1 MTNITQTIVRKL
13 KPADINRPLAAYRLV
28 QFAILI
34 SLFWKWRF
42 FLEANLIYATIP
54 VGDPF
59 FPDWLRSID
68 TLRIAF
74 WTLAVA
80 TAISLTSPMN
90 WLRQLCSW
98 LGLFAA
104 GVMCIHQGSY
114 NDVTFVTIWWCCLW
128 SVWLAHRLGKCHREN
143 LVRRAA
149 FLSRLI
155 ISLILL
161 GGAAGKW
168 TAEYWSGEVLYDIY
182 FVDRDFW
189 IFNHLREK
197 YAADELQ
204 EIAKWYS
211 RQVVLVET
219 VSGIGLWAL
228 PARWAAALGV
238 IILSG
243 VVVLSNWYLV
253 SVIACLLGLACAGF
267 FVPHRSR

>member
-1 MTNITQTIVRKL
+1 M
-13 KPADINRPLAAYRLV
+13 
-28 QFAILI
+28 
-34 SLFWKWRF
+34 
-42 FLEANLIYATIP
+42 
-54 VGDPF
+54 
-59 FPDWLRSID
+59 
-68 TLRIAF
+68 
-74 WTLAVA
+74 
-80 TAISLTSPMN
+80 
-90 WLRQLCSW
+90 
-98 LGLFAA
+98 
-104 GVMCIHQGSY
+104 
-114 NDVTFVTIWWCCLW
+114 
-128 SVWLAHRLGKCHREN
+128 
-143 LVRRAA
+143 
-149 FLSRLI
+149 
-155 ISLILL
+155 
-161 GGAAGKW
+161 
-168 TAEYWSGEVLYDIY
+168 LYDIY

-189 IFNHLREK
+189 IFNHLREE